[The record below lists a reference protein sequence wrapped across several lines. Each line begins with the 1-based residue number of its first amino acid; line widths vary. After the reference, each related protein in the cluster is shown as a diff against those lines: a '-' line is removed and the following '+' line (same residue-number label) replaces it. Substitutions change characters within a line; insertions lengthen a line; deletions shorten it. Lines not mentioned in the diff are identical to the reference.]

1 MSRCLDFLLA
11 GIALVLCSPL
21 LLFVAFLIK
30 VGDNGPVFFRQERV
44 GRNFRVFNL
53 LKLRT
58 MCVNAEEAGGRITVD
73 GDARVTKIGH
83 WLRRTKIDELPQ
95 LWNVLRGDMSFV
107 GPRPEV
113 SEYVNLYKD
122 EYREVL
128 SVRPGVT
135 DISSV
140 VFRDESAVLARAADP
155 MREYAEVILPEK
167 IRLSTEYIRKRTAFS
182 DMWLLWQTALVI
194 CFPSH
199 GLKLR
204 ETWEMR
210 DRS

>member
-1 MSRCLDFLLA
+1 MNRCLDVLFA
-11 GIALVLCSPL
+11 GVALILCGPL

-30 VGDNGPVFFRQERV
+30 ICDKGPVLFRQERV
-44 GRNFRVFNL
+44 GKNFKVFSL

-58 MCVNAEEAGGRITVD
+58 MCVNAEEVGGRVTVD
-73 GDARVTKIGH
+73 GDARVTRIGH

-95 LWNVLRGDMSFV
+95 LWNVLKGDMSFV

-113 SEYVNLYKD
+113 SEYVALYKD

-140 VFRDESAVLARAADP
+140 VFRDESKVLARAADP
-155 MREYAEVILPEK
+155 VREYAEVILPQK
-167 IRLSTEYIRKRTAFS
+167 IRLSTDYLRKRTAFS
-182 DMWLLWQTALVI
+182 DILLLWQTALVI
-194 CFPSH
+194 CFPRH